1 MTMIPPGLS
10 PVASAGPHGAFV
22 VRASFARWR
31 ELVQRRGGLLVKGV
45 AQTLA
50 NEIHSGGK
58 YSPGTPID
66 TGFARANWDA
76 EIGGPPTG
84 GSAGSPG
91 ASLARMESK
100 ALALQVGE
108 TWVASNSAPYIG
120 RLEFDGWS
128 QQAPDGFVRPAA
140 PAIQQIVDQVGA
152 HLESR

>member
-1 MTMIPPGLS
+1 MIRPVPSAS
-10 PVASAGPHGAFV
+10 PRGSLEL
-22 VRASFARWR
+22 RASFARWR
-31 ELVQRRGGLLVKGV
+31 ETLQRNGRLLVQGV

-76 EIGGPPTG
+76 ALGGVPTG

-91 ASLARMESK
+91 AALERMEGAAQ
-100 ALALQVGE
+100 ALTVGE
-108 TWVASNSAPYIG
+108 TWVAANNAPYIG
-120 RLEFDGWS
+120 RLEFDQWS
-128 QQAPDGFVRPAA
+128 AQAPDGFVRPAA
-140 PAIQQIVDQVGA
+140 RAIQQIVDEVGA